1 MRRPVAAAAW
11 PWDTIANAIGG
22 GGQVDEEWWR
32 ECLMPYLRDMPRE
45 MAQLLYQD
53 LCHVQLAV
61 CDKERIPRVC
71 VLGDVTT
78 WSDSERVRR
87 FWDVTMSNGRLAELV
102 ADCIDLPNA
111 EAREARWRATSMAYE
126 ATAAAQRRHTL
137 YQKELSAFRLA
148 AREEN
153 RAAYDEVAAE
163 VADDGDSPETWRVV
177 IRQTP
182 EGLARKPRQF
192 WHALQLARCTERQK
206 RAVQHKLELCQM
218 YSAYPEEI
226 AKHRATLTADL
237 FANAAPRP
245 PALDDAAPGARRRL
259 GHARARIRRALV
271 RLVRCVRR
279 AGLGGGQKKSTASG
293 ST

>member
-1 MRRPVAAAAW
+1 
-11 PWDTIANAIGG
+11 
-22 GGQVDEEWWR
+22 
-32 ECLMPYLRDMPRE
+32 MPYLRDMPRE

-192 WHALQLARCTERQK
+192 WHALQLA
-206 RAVQHKLELCQM
+206 
-218 YSAYPEEI
+218 YPEEI

-271 RLVRCVRR
+271 RLARCVRR
-279 AGLGGGQKKSTASG
+279 ARLGGGQKKSTASG